1 MKRYGWLG
9 LLLLAALQAGAQDA
23 RMNAFVSSL
32 MNKMTVDEKIGQL
45 NLVTPG
51 GPAVT
56 GAVVSTN
63 VEEKIRK
70 GEAGGIFGLWGE
82 DKVRKV
88 QEIAVNESRLKIPLI
103 FGLDVIHGHRT
114 IFPIP
119 LAVSCTWDMAMIER
133 SARMAALEA
142 TADGLNW
149 TFSPMVDI
157 ARDPRWGRIAEGG
170 GEDPYLG
177 AQIARAMVRGY
188 QGDNLADPTTLMA
201 CVKHFALYGAG
212 EAGRDY
218 NTVDM
223 SRLQMYQD
231 YLPPYKAAVEAG
243 AGSVMTSFNIVDGL
257 PATGNRW
264 LMTDLL
270 RTQWGFRGMVVTDYT
285 AVKEM
290 TMHGLGDLQAVS
302 ALALKAGVDM
312 DMVSE
317 GFLATLKQSLA
328 QGKVTQKE
336 IDLACRRILEAKYKL
351 GLFDDPYRYCNA
363 ERARRELLSADKR
376 QFARELAARSA
387 VLLKND
393 NQTLPLKP
401 GGTVALIGPMADNR
415 AEMFGTWTIGGDPNH
430 PVTVREGIAKAIG
443 DQGKILYAK
452 GANFTDDPEFLRRA
466 FPWGGAPEESRSPGE
481 LLEEALTAARRSDV
495 VVAVLGESSNMS
507 GEAASRTRIG
517 LPENQLKLLQA
528 LHATG
533 KPVVL
538 VIFSGR
544 PLTLTWEQ
552 EHLPAILMGWFGGIE
567 AGNAIA
573 DVLYGAY
580 NPAGK
585 LSTTFPRSVG
595 QIPLYY
601 NHKPTGRPLNPN
613 DKFTTKYLDESNEP
627 LYPFGY
633 GLSYTSFAYS
643 DIRLSSTQLKGAG
656 PLTASVTVTNTGK
669 LAGEEVVQL
678 YLSDPAAS
686 VSRAVKE
693 LKGFQKIMLAPGESR
708 EVQFSITPEQLKFY
722 NSALQYDWESGEF
735 GIQIGGNSRDVKQA
749 KVVWTK

>member
-1 MKRYGWLG
+1 MR
-9 LLLLAALQAGAQDA
+9 
-23 RMNAFVSSL
+23 
-32 MNKMTVDEKIGQL
+32 
-45 NLVTPG
+45 
-51 GPAVT
+51 
-56 GAVVSTN
+56 
-63 VEEKIRK
+63 
-70 GEAGGIFGLWGE
+70 
-82 DKVRKV
+82 
-88 QEIAVNESRLKIPLI
+88 
-103 FGLDVIHGHRT
+103 
-114 IFPIP
+114 
-119 LAVSCTWDMAMIER
+119 
-133 SARMAALEA
+133 
-142 TADGLNW
+142 
-149 TFSPMVDI
+149 
-157 ARDPRWGRIAEGG
+157 
-170 GEDPYLG
+170 
-177 AQIARAMVRGY
+177 
-188 QGDNLADPTTLMA
+188 
-201 CVKHFALYGAG
+201 
-212 EAGRDY
+212 
-218 NTVDM
+218 
-223 SRLQMYQD
+223 
-231 YLPPYKAAVEAG
+231 
-243 AGSVMTSFNIVDGL
+243 
-257 PATGNRW
+257 
-264 LMTDLL
+264 
-270 RTQWGFRGMVVTDYT
+270 
-285 AVKEM
+285 
-290 TMHGLGDLQAVS
+290 MHGLGDLQEVS

-336 IDLACRRILEAKYKL
+336 IDQACRRILEAKYKL

-363 ERARRELLSADKR
+363 ERAQRELLSADKR
-376 QFARELAARSA
+376 QFARELAARSM

-393 NQTLPLKP
+393 AQTLPLKP

-415 AEMFGTWTIGGDPNH
+415 PEMFGTWTIGGDPSH

-517 LPENQLKLLQA
+517 LPDNQLKLLHA

-585 LSTTFPRSVG
+585 LTTTFPRSVG

-633 GLSYTSFAYS
+633 GLSYTTFTYS

-656 PLTASVTVTNTGK
+656 PLTAAVTVTNTGK
-669 LAGEEVVQL
+669 FAGEEVVQL
-678 YLSDPAAS
+678 YISDPVAS

-693 LKGFQKIMLAPGESR
+693 LKGFQKLMLAPGESR